1 MNAAARQLVTA
12 TLTAAAALDPT
23 LTADRQAAALDALE
37 GKTIAGIV
45 DSAPMPRILSTT
57 QTAELLHM
65 KPDSVRLRPERQNPP
80 RLHGRGKK
88 QTRHRLF
95 RAIRPRLSGRD
106 NGRPPATRRKQGRV
120 IATCAKHPPT
130 KNERLEP

>member
-45 DSAPMPRILSTT
+45 NPAPMPRILSTG
-57 QTAELLHM
+57 QTAELLHVS
-65 KPDSVRLRPERQNPP
+65 KVSVRYYARRGYFHRVYTGE
-80 RLHGRGKK
+80 GKGKK
-88 QTRHRLF
+88 ALGYSEQSV
-95 RAIRPRLSGRD
+95 RAYLEKITGDRPQ
-106 NGRPPATRRKQGRV
+106 PAESTV
-120 IATCAKHPPT
+120 A
-130 KNERLEP
+130 